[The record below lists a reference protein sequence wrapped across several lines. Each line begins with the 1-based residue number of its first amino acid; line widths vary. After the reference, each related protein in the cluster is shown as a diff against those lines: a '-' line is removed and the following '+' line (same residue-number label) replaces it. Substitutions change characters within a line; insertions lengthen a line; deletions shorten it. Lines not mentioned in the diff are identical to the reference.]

1 MTQLKPIPANLTKIG
16 IYGVDR
22 HPLDR
27 KHGCGLWDAGVT
39 ACLKASDADPILL
52 PFGETGKWKD
62 RLSEVEGVVVSGFD
76 GLEQLPEEVLELC
89 AYCKQNEFPILGID
103 HGMHAL
109 NVALAGTVFED
120 LSRQLPEALQHKHP
134 PERGLRHAI
143 LVQPDSRMADIYG
156 EGEIVVNSEHRKGIQ
171 KLGKGLKITAT
182 ALDGVVEGIESNSDD
197 WYAVGVQ
204 WHPGSGTASGLDI
217 QVFRGLVDAARDRAA
232 SKVMVKL
239 AA

>member
-52 PFGETGKWKD
+52 PFDAKGKWKD

-89 AYCKQNEFPILGID
+89 A
-103 HGMHAL
+103 
-109 NVALAGTVFED
+109 
-120 LSRQLPEALQHKHP
+120 
-134 PERGLRHAI
+134 
-143 LVQPDSRMADIYG
+143 
-156 EGEIVVNSEHRKGIQ
+156 
-171 KLGKGLKITAT
+171 
-182 ALDGVVEGIESNSDD
+182 
-197 WYAVGVQ
+197 
-204 WHPGSGTASGLDI
+204 
-217 QVFRGLVDAARDRAA
+217 
-232 SKVMVKL
+232 
-239 AA
+239 

>member
-1 MTQLKPIPANLTKIG
+1 MSFAQLKPIQYKDGTQNLNGFQIAPEKGNATKPGVLILPA
-16 IYGVDR
+16 
-22 HPLDR
+22 
-27 KHGCGLWDAGVT
+27 WM
-39 ACLKASDADPILL
+39 
-52 PFGETGKWKD
+52 
-62 RLSEVEGVVVSGFD
+62 
-76 GLEQLPEEVLELC
+76 
-89 AYCKQNEFPILGID
+89 GID
-103 HGMHAL
+103 AL
-109 NVALAGTVFED
+109 SKDTAKK
-120 LSRQLPEALQHKHP
+120 LSNMGYFAF
-134 PERGLRHAI
+134 
-143 LVQPDSRMADIYG
+143 VADIYG